1 MKYGEIMIETL
12 KLMFPSA
19 REEITFENLDG
30 YVFDNKYK
38 SYLFNMPGSINRCF
52 SRIEEKGILP
62 PRVHTLDGA
71 DGVKSVS
78 FIRFD
83 LRALID
89 DFCELERV
97 ICERSDGEYCGAH
110 PYRREGD
117 VIALRLEEDAVYSI
131 VYRPSIKRIT
141 DATDKDEE
149 LMLPEGICSLIPYY
163 VKGDVY
169 RDDEPNEAAEA
180 RNWFEQE
187 TDEMLRRIYSDHVDR
202 VDTVYSQ
209 VSI

>member
-1 MKYGEIMIETL
+1 MKYGEIMIESL

-19 REEITFENLDG
+19 RDEITLTNLDVYFLDHG
-30 YVFDNKYK
+30 YK

-62 PRVHTLDGA
+62 PRVRTLDNA
-71 DGVKSVS
+71 DGKRSVS

-83 LRALID
+83 LYALID

-97 ICERSDGEYCGAH
+97 ICEKADGEYCGAH
-110 PYRREGD
+110 PYRREGN
-117 VIALRLEEDAVYSI
+117 VIALEIEEGAAYSV
-131 VYRPSIKRIT
+131 VYRPSVKRIT

-149 LMLPEGICSLIPYY
+149 IAIPESICSLIPYY
-163 VKGDVY
+163 VKGDLY
-169 RDDEPNEAAEA
+169 RDDEQNEASEA

-187 TDEMLRRIYSDHVDR
+187 TDEMLRRSYSDHVDR
-202 VDTVYSQ
+202 VSTVYSQ
-209 VSI
+209 VAI